1 MNLRQ
6 CPVPTGI
13 STEPFLASNA
23 QSCVVPSEEYTLEVA
38 RLSMYK
44 CVPGAVWAEC

>member
-1 MNLRQ
+1 MDLGQ

-13 STEPFLASNA
+13 STKSFLASNTQKYA
-23 QSCVVPSEEYTLEVA
+23 VPSEEYTLQVA
-38 RLSMYK
+38 RLSVYK